1 MPKFLQRAIN
11 FYVWVNPSHTHNTHT
26 HTQNCLT
33 ELAVEQPRRKKT
45 RMLENF
51 RQNGRRRL
59 KMACT
64 ACAAVCMSL
73 LLASKT
79 SSTQVVLTPE
89 EWPRALPGASGDGTS
104 WVSVSTLPCVCAVYE
119 AGCRESRACVLSHAS
134 GVSISRVHMLF
145 LSIRGGHGRSTTTC
159 LGG

>member
-1 MPKFLQRAIN
+1 MM
-11 FYVWVNPSHTHNTHT
+11 VS

-33 ELAVEQPRRKKT
+33 ELAVEQPSRKQAKM
-45 RMLENF
+45 RENF

-79 SSTQVVLTPE
+79 SSTPVVLTPE

-104 WVSVSTLPCVCAVYE
+104 WVGLSTLPVTELRMKMGEERAVHVC
-119 AGCRESRACVLSHAS
+119 CRMRL
-134 GVSISRVHMLF
+134 VSVFRLCTCSFCPFEGGTADHHHML
-145 LSIRGGHGRSTTTC
+145 GRVSSAEESASTCTEM
-159 LGG
+159 